1 LSRSERSSL
10 YPVFTSR
17 AAKNPFSD
25 PRHFPWTMGYQPN
38 YQTEALATASGST
51 SVAKP

>member
-38 YQTEALATASGST
+38 YQTEASLENSLLRGIQ
-51 SVAKP
+51 